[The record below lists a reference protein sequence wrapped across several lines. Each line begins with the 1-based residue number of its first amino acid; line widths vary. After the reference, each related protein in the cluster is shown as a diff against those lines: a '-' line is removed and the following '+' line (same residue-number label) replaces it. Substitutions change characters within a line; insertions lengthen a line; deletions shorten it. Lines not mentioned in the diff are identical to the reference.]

1 MIEKRTAKTKQP
13 FILTV
18 LQFAFSKLGRVF
30 PRMMGKYAYKLWFV
44 PTRFPIPSREQAAL
58 SSADQQ
64 KLTFGDIEINVFTWG
79 EGPVVLFLHGWS
91 GRSTQVS
98 EFLKP
103 LLDSGFKVLAFDGP
117 AHGLSS
123 GDHTDIIIYS
133 DILKAIVEK
142 YGPLH
147 SVITHSFGA
156 MVFVTAFDNFE
167 LKSAVFIA
175 PPASILTPLNHFKD
189 TLTLPD
195 KVANYMQSQL
205 KENYG
210 DDIFDKVS
218 VLGNIG
224 KIELPALIIHDK
236 NDTVVPVGDGQ
247 ALHAKWKGSS
257 YIETSGLGHMKVL
270 YDKSVIEKVL
280 NFIREK

>member
-1 MIEKRTAKTKQP
+1 MKEKSAAKPKQP
-13 FILTV
+13 FILTA
-18 LQFAFSKLGRVF
+18 LQFAFSTFGRIF
-30 PRMMGKYAYKLWFV
+30 PTLMGKYAYRLWFI
-44 PTRFPIPSREQAAL
+44 PTRFEPPPREQEAL
-58 SSADQQ
+58 SLAEQQ
-64 KLTFGDIEINVFTWG
+64 KLTFDDLQINVLTWG
-79 EGPVVLFLHGWS
+79 NGPVVLFLHGWS

-103 LLDSGFKVLAFDGP
+103 LLHSGFKVVAFDGP

-133 DILKAIVEK
+133 DILKAIIEK

-156 MVFVTAFDNFE
+156 MVFVTAFDNFD
-167 LKSAVFIA
+167 LKKAVFIA
-175 PPASILTPLNHFKD
+175 PPANILTPLNHFKD

-195 KVANYMQSQL
+195 KVAANMQSQL

-218 VLGNIG
+218 VLGNIR
-224 KIELPALIIHDK
+224 KIDVPALIIHDK
-236 NDTVVPVGDGQ
+236 NDKVVPVRDGQ
-247 ALHAKWKGSS
+247 ALHAKWKSSS
-257 YIETSGLGHMKVL
+257 YFETSGLGHMKVL
-270 YDKSVIEKVL
+270 YDKSVVDKAL
-280 NFIREK
+280 NFIREN